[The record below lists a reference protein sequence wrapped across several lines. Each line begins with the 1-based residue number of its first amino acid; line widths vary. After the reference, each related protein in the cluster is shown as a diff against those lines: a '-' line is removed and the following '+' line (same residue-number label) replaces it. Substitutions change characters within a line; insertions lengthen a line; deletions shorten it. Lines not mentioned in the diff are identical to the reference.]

1 MDYLSSIVSTQV
13 NLSNFQIEILP
24 AVPVT
29 TRSFSLLTPNTGTTE
44 CCFVTISY
52 KRGGET
58 EGYEGKRRGEG
69 KHREKKRGEGL
80 PVE

>member
-58 EGYEGKRRGEG
+58 EGYEGEREEG
-69 KHREKKRGEGL
+69 RENIEKKRGEKGYL
-80 PVE
+80 